1 VLVDISEDTN
11 VDPTYYIVPTSVID
25 RWLKDNF
32 DAWITTPVAEG
43 QQRAKDNRQR
53 IIHID
58 GNSTRLSYGYRQK
71 LIPYKEAW
79 DTLGHGSTQG
89 RLGSKR
95 GLGMLKPSVGFLVSR
110 HQYSS
115 AQILAGRTLAAWL
128 VMMKPMGGI
137 AARKS
142 IASPTPALGHN

>member
-1 VLVDISEDTN
+1 MLVDISEDTN

-71 LIPYKEAW
+71 MIPYKGAW
-79 DTLGHGSTQG
+79 DTLGLGSTQG
-89 RLGSKR
+89 RFR
-95 GLGMLKPSVGFLVSR
+95 
-110 HQYSS
+110 SS
-115 AQILAGRTLAAWL
+115 APRHVEAIDWVLSNRRDCTRVVSQISTLCVCSGQSA
-128 VMMKPMGGI
+128 
-137 AARKS
+137 
-142 IASPTPALGHN
+142 